1 MAQSIGQLVSAFQA
15 GGTIKIPACIVNGV
29 ELAQLGY
36 SCYGNSGM
44 VHRVSDICVL
54 PSLGEEGELGGQTC
68 NERWVSDLAAAWPDQ
83 DCTAPWFCGITGHNI
98 NQPGVE
104 ECQAPECGI
113 MRAQLH
119 EAGAALW
126 ATSLQDCE
134 DLKVFGIEAIEPD
147 NPAAEVIALINTAC
161 GRAKVGTCTDRPDEF
176 SCSFC
181 SASEGNLEV
190 SPDTTQDAVNT
201 SEINEV
207 SLANNN
213 NKLVETR
220 VSLAAKRRSL
230 RNGSDQLWP
239 FTTSS
244 TYHDHH
250 DLVCMARFMGIPEKF
265 LSDRLRLGELLDAV
279 CIWIMRKAVEL
290 NIRYGNVII
299 DRMPAKFKTRS
310 CSVLD
315 KRFDVLEQLADTP
328 TPNEGSEGFKPHHQ
342 FFIGRPG
349 TTEDEVK
356 GSEGIAV
363 KPKTTVMNTDEFI
376 KAVGSLFGAMSSTH
390 RSFNPRV
397 MVNTI
402 FTNNDR
408 KRKRES
414 EGKGISDATASS
426 KVKAKKQR
434 KDASC
439 ERASTAPPAATS
451 VPETDSDPNKS
462 NVTRNA
468 NKKPYKIPKVVPG
481 QLGSS
486 GNQGNAALQT
496 QGTSQLQQPHPS
508 PNLYSQTSNRTGGRG
523 SHNQSR
529 SNPNPYKHP
538 GKSSG
543 FYVCNNQNMQGYFC
557 QRKVYAG
564 NNFCTGCGAPALNHP
579 SHGGNLPVRRGGRV
593 LGRGRGRGNFR
604 GGNTGT
610 HRGN

>member
-54 PSLGEEGELGGQTC
+54 PSLGEEGELGGPCC

-250 DLVCMARFMGIPEKF
+250 DLVSMARFLELPEKY
-265 LSDRLRLGELLDAV
+265 LSDRLRVSEILDAV
-279 CIWIMRKAVEL
+279 CIWIMRKATAL
-290 NIRYGNVII
+290 NI
-299 DRMPAKFKTRS
+299 
-310 CSVLD
+310 
-315 KRFDVLEQLADTP
+315 
-328 TPNEGSEGFKPHHQ
+328 
-342 FFIGRPG
+342 
-349 TTEDEVK
+349 
-356 GSEGIAV
+356 
-363 KPKTTVMNTDEFI
+363 
-376 KAVGSLFGAMSSTH
+376 
-390 RSFNPRV
+390 
-397 MVNTI
+397 
-402 FTNNDR
+402 
-408 KRKRES
+408 
-414 EGKGISDATASS
+414 
-426 KVKAKKQR
+426 
-434 KDASC
+434 
-439 ERASTAPPAATS
+439 
-451 VPETDSDPNKS
+451 
-462 NVTRNA
+462 
-468 NKKPYKIPKVVPG
+468 
-481 QLGSS
+481 
-486 GNQGNAALQT
+486 T
-496 QGTSQLQQPHPS
+496 QW
-508 PNLYSQTSNRTGGRG
+508 
-523 SHNQSR
+523 
-529 SNPNPYKHP
+529 
-538 GKSSG
+538 
-543 FYVCNNQNMQGYFC
+543 
-557 QRKVYAG
+557 A
-564 NNFCTGCGAPALNHP
+564 
-579 SHGGNLPVRRGGRV
+579 
-593 LGRGRGRGNFR
+593 
-604 GGNTGT
+604 
-610 HRGN
+610 

>member
-1 MAQSIGQLVSAFQA
+1 M
-15 GGTIKIPACIVNGV
+15 
-29 ELAQLGY
+29 
-36 SCYGNSGM
+36 
-44 VHRVSDICVL
+44 
-54 PSLGEEGELGGQTC
+54 
-68 NERWVSDLAAAWPDQ
+68 
-83 DCTAPWFCGITGHNI
+83 
-98 NQPGVE
+98 
-104 ECQAPECGI
+104 
-113 MRAQLH
+113 
-119 EAGAALW
+119 
-126 ATSLQDCE
+126 
-134 DLKVFGIEAIEPD
+134 
-147 NPAAEVIALINTAC
+147 IALINTAC

-181 SASEGNLEV
+181 SASDINLEV

-213 NKLVETR
+213 NNMVESR

-315 KRFDVLEQLADTP
+315 KRFYVLEQLADTP

-342 FFIGRPG
+342 FHIGRPG

-414 EGKGISDATASS
+414 EGKGNSDATASS

-439 ERASTAPPAATS
+439 ERVSTAPPAATS
-451 VPETDSDPNKS
+451 MPETDSDPNKS
-462 NVTRNA
+462 NETRNA

-486 GNQGNAALQT
+486 RNQGNAALQT
-496 QGTSQLQQPHPS
+496 QGTSQLQQPLPS

-543 FYVCNNQNMQGYFC
+543 FYVCNNQNHQGYIC

-579 SHGGNLPVRRGGRV
+579 SHGGNLPVRRGGRA

-610 HRGN
+610 HRGH